1 MKILK
6 KQEEL
11 FIKPIIVCTDDMD
24 KFQEE
29 EMKKNKT
36 N

>member
-1 MKILK
+1 MKEEI
-6 KQEEL
+6 EEL
-11 FIKPIIVCTDDMD
+11 FIKLIIVNIDDMD
-24 KFQEE
+24 WFEDE